1 MTEENKSYCFACG
14 ELIKSSSILICL
26 ECLDDETNRFFKLA
40 TDSEF
45 QDLESDNEHQQE
57 KS

>member
-26 ECLDDETNRFFKLA
+26 ECLDDETNKFFKLA
-40 TDSEF
+40 LDSDLL
-45 QDLESDNEHQQE
+45 DLEEEENDQE